1 MNALVPNK
9 LAPLLDLPHNEEP
22 DQHHSFPLGT
32 PTGAKMSL
40 PPTVA
45 RHWPGGIPSSVV
57 IHSDGERNEQE
68 EIEDSRGWLLFVKV

>member
-1 MNALVPNK
+1 
-9 LAPLLDLPHNEEP
+9 
-22 DQHHSFPLGT
+22 
-32 PTGAKMSL
+32 MSL